1 MGLGYSAF
9 ARHYWRN
16 HYCFLLLRVLRC
28 FSSPGSP
35 HKWYY
40 VFNIVGCP
48 IRKST
53 DQCLCAAPRS
63 LSQLITSFFASV
75 SLGIRRTPLITSLDF
90 FYYRV
95 SSLNMSMNST
105 LTGMVENN
113 GVEPKTF
120 SITRDALPLSYFL
133 SIKIGRSWEI
143 SEILTPK

>member
-1 MGLGYSAF
+1 MFQFSGF
-9 ARHYWRN
+9 APDK
-16 HYCFLLLRVLRC
+16 V
-28 FSSPGSP
+28 G
-35 HKWYY
+35 YY

-95 SSLNMSMNST
+95 SSLNMSMNFT
-105 LTGMVENN
+105 PFGYVENI
-113 GVEPKTF
+113 GVEPMT
-120 SITRDALPLSYFL
+120 SCLQSRRSSQLS
-133 SIKIGRSWEI
+133 
-143 SEILTPK
+143 